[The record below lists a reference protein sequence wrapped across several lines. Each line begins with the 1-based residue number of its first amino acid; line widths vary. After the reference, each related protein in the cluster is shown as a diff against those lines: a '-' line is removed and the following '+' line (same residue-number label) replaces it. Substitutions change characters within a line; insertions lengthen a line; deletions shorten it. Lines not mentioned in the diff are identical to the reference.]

1 MREFFSAD
9 YTVLW
14 ALALALAL
22 FFPVRK
28 LIWMLAVNR
37 AARKSGEEIDESQR
51 SSIRRRASITAALL
65 CYIFSYLY
73 TYTLLHD

>member
-1 MREFFSAD
+1 MREYFSAE
-9 YTVLW
+9 YTLLW
-14 ALALALAL
+14 ALVLAVAL
-22 FFPVRK
+22 FFPVRR

-37 AARKSGEEIDESQR
+37 AARKTGQEIDESER
-51 SSIRRRASITAALL
+51 GKLRRKASITAALL